1 MIFNSVAFI
10 PFFLVVYAA
19 YLAARTRTLQ
29 NTVLLVASYYFYGY
43 AAPKY
48 VLLLA
53 FYTLVSFAAAIAI
66 EQTGSRWPRRLILT
80 ASVATNL
87 GVLVYFKY
95 ANFFIAQVA
104 EAYRALGRTSP
115 WPGVDVILPI
125 GVSFFTFQ
133 CVAYIVDVY
142 RGELKATRNLLDFAV
157 FKSFFPQLVAG
168 PIERGRHMLPQLAKA
183 RRVSKADVRDGIY
196 FILLGYVLKCAI
208 ADRVAGFVDYQ
219 FLPVDSVD
227 RTPEMMLLA
236 IVAFGIQIYGDFA
249 GYTYIA
255 LGLARLM
262 GLELFRNFKAPYLAT
277 DIQDF
282 WRRWHVTLSEWLRD
296 YLYKP
301 LGGSRASIPR
311 TYLNLLITM
320 GLGGLWHGASW
331 TFIVWGLYHGGGLV
345 LHRLTRPLRERL
357 PMPVRTYGGWLL
369 TLTFV
374 MFGWA
379 IFRVQTVSELTS
391 IVSVLSRVQLQT
403 LLSLSETRV
412 IGLTLMLLL
421 GVQYVEES
429 RESASLVSRVHP
441 VTRAALYS
449 MGVATVL
456 AVGFSSYRF
465 IYFQF

>member
-19 YLAARTRTLQ
+19 YLAARTRTRQ
-29 NTVLLVASYYFYGY
+29 NVVLLAASYCFYGY
-43 AAPKY
+43 AAPRY

-66 EQTGSRWPRRLILT
+66 ERARSGWARRAILTGS
-80 ASVATNL
+80 VAINL

-95 ANFFIAQVA
+95 AHFVIAQIG
-104 EAYRALGRTSP
+104 EAYRAFGRSSP
-115 WPGVDVILPI
+115 LPSIDVLLPI

-142 RGELKATRNLLDFAV
+142 RGELTATRNLLEFAV

-183 RRVSKADVRDGIY
+183 RRVSRADVRDGLY

-219 FLPVDSVD
+219 FLPIDSVD

-236 IVAFGIQIYGDFA
+236 IFAFGIQIYGDFA

-301 LGGSRASIPR
+301 LGGSRASVPR
-311 TYLNLLITM
+311 TCLNLLITM

-331 TFIVWGLYHGGGLV
+331 TFIVWGLYHGAGLV

-357 PMPVRTYGGWLL
+357 PMAARLYGGWLL
-369 TLTFV
+369 TLAFV

-379 IFRVQTVSELTS
+379 IFRVQTVSELAS
-391 IVSVLSRVQLQT
+391 IVSVLSRVQLT
-403 LLSLSETRV
+403 ALLSLDETRV
-412 IGLTLMLLL
+412 IGATLLVLLL
-421 GVQYVEES
+421 VQYLEES
-429 RESASLVSRVHP
+429 RDGASLVSRAHP
-441 VTRAALYS
+441 AARAALYS
-449 MGVATVL
+449 MGAATVL

>member
-1 MIFNSVAFI
+1 MIFNSVQFI
-10 PFFLVVYAA
+10 PFFLIVYGL
-19 YLAARTRTLQ
+19 YLAARTRVLQ
-29 NTVLLVASYYFYGY
+29 NVVLLAASYVFYGW

-48 VLLLA
+48 TLLLA
-53 FYTLVSFAAAIAI
+53 FYTLVSFFGALAIARA
-66 EQTGSRWPRRLILT
+66 ESALPRRLLL
-80 ASVATNL
+80 AATVIVNL

-95 ANFFIAQVA
+95 ANFFIAQINS
-104 EAYRALGRTSP
+104 AYGALDRPAPLSGI
-115 WPGVDVILPI
+115 DVILPI

-133 CVAYIVDVY
+133 CIAYLVDVY
-142 RGELKATRNLLDFAV
+142 RRELTPTTNLLEFAV

-168 PIERGRHMLPQLAKA
+168 PIERGRHMLPQLAQA
-183 RRVSKADVRDGIY
+183 RRVSMADVRDGMY

-219 FLPVDSVD
+219 LMPVFSAD

-301 LGGSRASIPR
+301 LGGSRHSVPR
-311 TYLNLLITM
+311 TYVNLIITM

-331 TFIVWGLYHGGGLV
+331 TFIVWGLYHGAGLV
-345 LHRLTRPLRERL
+345 IHRVTKPLRERL
-357 PMPVRTYGGWLL
+357 PDAVRTYGGWAL
-369 TLTFV
+369 TLVFV

-379 IFRVQTVSELTS
+379 IFRVRTMGELGS
-391 IVSVLSRVQLQT
+391 IVSALSRVQLQRLFELEAT
-403 LLSLSETRV
+403 AV
-412 IGLTLMLLL
+412 IGLTLALLL
-421 GVQYVEES
+421 LVQYLEES
-429 RESASLVSRVHP
+429 RVSPSLVSRLSP
-441 VTRAALYS
+441 AARVAVYF
-449 MGVATVL
+449 MGAATVL
-456 AVGFSSYRF
+456 AIGFGSYRF